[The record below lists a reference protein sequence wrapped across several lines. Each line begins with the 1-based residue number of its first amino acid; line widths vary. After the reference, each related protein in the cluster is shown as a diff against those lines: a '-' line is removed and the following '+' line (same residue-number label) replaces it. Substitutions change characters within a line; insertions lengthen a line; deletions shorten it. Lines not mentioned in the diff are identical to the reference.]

1 MNMKYNA
8 CNLNLTITCDMNM
21 KHYACKLS
29 LNITCAMNM
38 KYNTCKP
45 SLQIWVFY
53 GPQISGVSDF

>member
-1 MNMKYNA
+1 MKYNA
-8 CNLNLTITCDMNM
+8 CNLNLIITCDMNM